1 MTKTHKNHIVKE
13 TQREAIVNR
22 PHNLAG
28 SIKGIKRTRFN
39 ITEEGVN
46 FSDSTTTPALIKL
59 FMEALDNPIDVAI
72 KSKSKIKIDIK
83 VNSKEIQV
91 KDNGY
96 GIPSVKDA
104 DSNWQAFSAFCE
116 YNTSSNYKDNR
127 GQGQKGV
134 NGIGVKLCTTLSKKM
149 VVDSDDGKK
158 KILITATENNLKHKI
173 VEKPS
178 TGSGVSIKFQ
188 PDFDIFDVNEITPE
202 HIQRM
207 YEYTLIQA
215 LTYPDITFRFNN
227 KTLRLTPKKFMS
239 MFPNAVLSEHD
250 NYFVAI
256 APNEY
261 DDFKQLS
268 FVNGLETYLG
278 GTHIDWITDN
288 IVYKIREKLQKKKTF
303 KLIKPGDIKNK
314 LLLIV
319 IAKDMKN
326 VDWDGQT
333 KASITSPRSTMKD
346 YFADLNYDNLAN
358 KVIKT
363 PEIID
368 NITEFFK
375 IKEEVQK
382 RKELNSLN
390 KTKKKI
396 KSEKYLPAT
405 KIKKYL
411 LVCEGASAVGGLM
424 PAMGREEYGFF
435 ELKGV
440 PLNAYDA
447 PQTKFTNNKELS
459 DLYQIALNEGYE
471 YILTATDAD
480 ADGSHIKG
488 LLLGFFDRYLPEYL
502 TEKRF
507 GELRTPVQAGV
518 KNGKIIHWEYDL
530 GALKLKAGETGKY
543 FKGLGSWKAVDL
555 KQVVKKDGILN
566 MIRLFN
572 VDSKEVL
579 DDWMNGKKAD
589 KRKEYLNNNI
599 FDITEV

>member
-1 MTKTHKNHIVKE
+1 MAHINQIVKE

-28 SIKGIKRTRFN
+28 SVKGIKRTRFN
-39 ITEEGVN
+39 ITENGVE
-46 FSDSTTTPALIKL
+46 FKESTTTPALIKL

-72 KSKSKIKIDIK
+72 KSKQPIKIDVK
-83 VNSKEIQV
+83 VTPTEIMV

-96 GIPSVKDA
+96 GIPSVKNEDG
-104 DSNWQAFSAFCE
+104 NWQAFSAFCE
-116 YNTSSNYKDNR
+116 YNTSSNYKENR

-149 VVDSDDGKK
+149 VVESDDGKK
-158 KILITATENNLKHKI
+158 KIIITATENNLKHKI
-173 VEKPS
+173 VEKSS
-178 TGSGVSIKFQ
+178 TGSGVMVKFQ
-188 PDFDIFDVNEITPE
+188 PDFNIFDVDEITPE

-215 LTYPDITFRFNN
+215 LTYPNITFRFNN
-227 KTLRLTPKKFMS
+227 KTLKLTPKKFMNF
-239 MFPNAVLSEHD
+239 FPNAVLSEHD
-250 NYFVAI
+250 NYFVAV

-261 DDFKQLS
+261 DDFKQIS
-268 FVNGLETYLG
+268 YVNGLETYLG
-278 GTHIDWITDN
+278 GSHVDWVTDN
-288 IVYKIREKLQKKKTF
+288 LVQNIREKLQKKKTY
-303 KLIKPGDIKNK
+303 KSIKPGDIKNK
-314 LLLIV
+314 LLVII

-333 KASITSPRSTMKD
+333 KASITSPRSVMREYFKD
-346 YFADLNYDNLAN
+346 IDFDKLAQ

-375 IKEEVQK
+375 IKEEHQK

-405 KIKKYL
+405 QKKKYL
-411 LVCEGASAVGGLM
+411 LLCEGASAVGGLM
-424 PAMGREEYGFF
+424 PAMGRNEYGYY

-447 PQTKFTNNKELS
+447 NQSKFTSNKELS
-459 DLYQIALNEGYE
+459 ELYQIVQNEGYE

-488 LLLGFFDRYLPEYL
+488 LLLGFFAKYMPEYL
-502 TEKRF
+502 EGRF

-518 KNGKIIHWEYDL
+518 KGGKIIHWEYEL
-530 GALKLKAGETGKY
+530 GKLILKAGESGKY
-543 FKGLGSWKAVDL
+543 FKGLGSWKSKDL
-555 KQVVKKDGILN
+555 KKVVETDGIEK
-566 MIRLFN
+566 MIRLFE

-579 DDWMNGKKAD
+579 DDWLNGSKAD
-589 KRKEYLNNNI
+589 KRKEYLNQNI
-599 FDITEV
+599 FNITEV